1 MSGNV
6 NSLFAVE
13 KEGGEGVHCLK
24 ATMTEVSLMPRNKT
38 RISWGR
44 GTGVEAAGLRL
55 REGFLQ
61 MKSQREEL
69 EGDTNQRL
77 KPT

>member
-13 KEGGEGVHCLK
+13 GLCLK

-38 RISWGR
+38 RISWG
-44 GTGVEAAGLRL
+44 GGEDEEEGGGLL
-55 REGFLQ
+55 R
-61 MKSQREEL
+61 M
-69 EGDTNQRL
+69 
-77 KPT
+77 

>member
-13 KEGGEGVHCLK
+13 GLCLK

-38 RISWGR
+38 RISWGGRR
-44 GTGVEAAGLRL
+44 GRGGGG
-55 REGFLQ
+55 GFLECNHGE
-61 MKSQREEL
+61 S
-69 EGDTNQRL
+69 
-77 KPT
+77 

>member
-13 KEGGEGVHCLK
+13 KGGWGGGRLCLK

-38 RISWGR
+38 RISWRRGEGGGR
-44 GTGVEAAGLRL
+44 RL
-55 REGFLQ
+55 EDGGGA
-61 MKSQREEL
+61 S
-69 EGDTNQRL
+69 
-77 KPT
+77 